1 MLRRVDR
8 TMKFNNWDEKDWK
21 SRNHLTNNNAKY
33 VLNALLCQTVV
44 NRIDVLDNLIPLHPH
59 KNPMM

>member
-1 MLRRVDR
+1 
-8 TMKFNNWDEKDWK
+8 MKFNNWDEKDWK